1 MDKVL
6 GADPYPPTMILVFK
20 NILKSDKEVQA
31 ASIYCP
37 TPWLLIHLPPLA
49 RDRKFHPNKRHNV
62 TLLNSLLLWYYM
74 DEIAAK
80 HHVFYIWN
88 VGEAALVSSGRRH
101 LGVALP
107 GWLWGNDTSLQP
119 PFSSVQHPPTN
130 NSGRKF
136 MKSRISNACIEQ
148 KKFLSICRDWA
159 KDLAWGQGSLSIWF
173 LWFHE

>member
-1 MDKVL
+1 
-6 GADPYPPTMILVFK
+6 
-20 NILKSDKEVQA
+20 
-31 ASIYCP
+31 
-37 TPWLLIHLPPLA
+37 
-49 RDRKFHPNKRHNV
+49 
-62 TLLNSLLLWYYM
+62 M
-74 DEIAAK
+74 DEIAAE

-136 MKSRISNACIEQ
+136 MKSRISNMRALNNDDNDNNKRRTLTQ
-148 KKFLSICRDWA
+148 DRR
-159 KDLAWGQGSLSIWF
+159 
-173 LWFHE
+173 